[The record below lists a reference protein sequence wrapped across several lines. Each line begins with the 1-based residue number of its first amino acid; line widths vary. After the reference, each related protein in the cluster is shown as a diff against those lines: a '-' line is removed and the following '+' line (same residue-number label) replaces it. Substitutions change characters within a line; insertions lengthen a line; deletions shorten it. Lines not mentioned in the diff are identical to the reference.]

1 MKSIIFARVSDKK
14 QDSNEAQ
21 VSRISEYIRAKD
33 LKVWKTYELEESST
47 RGDREKFQEVINYIE
62 FLKKNPS

>member
-33 LKVWKTYELEESST
+33 LQVWKTYELEESST
-47 RGDREKFQEVINYIE
+47 RGEL
-62 FLKKNPS
+62 LKMTMTES

>member
-1 MKSIIFARVSDKK
+1 MKAITLARVSDKK

-33 LKVWKTYELEESST
+33 LQVWKTYELEEPST
-47 RGDREKFQEVINYIE
+47 RGD
-62 FLKKNPS
+62 